1 MSVEQVTGNTGEL
14 YWFKSSHSGSDGG
27 DCVEVAAG
35 ADAVYVRDS
44 QDVERATL
52 CFPAR
57 SWDAFV
63 GDVGG
68 GSALS
73 A

>member
-1 MSVEQVTGNTGEL
+1 MEQVTRNADGL
-14 YWFKSSHSGSDGG
+14 HWFKSSRSGSGGG

-35 ADAVYVRDS
+35 PDAVYVRDS

-68 GSALS
+68 GSALN